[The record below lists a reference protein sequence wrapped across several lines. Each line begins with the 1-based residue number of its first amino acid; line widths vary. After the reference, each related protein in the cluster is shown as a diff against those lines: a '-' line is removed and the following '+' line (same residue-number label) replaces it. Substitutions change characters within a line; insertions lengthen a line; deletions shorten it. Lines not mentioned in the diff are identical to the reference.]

1 MRNRRAKNGEWS
13 DSQRKHLIYE
23 SQMQIMLPSV
33 KILSICWRHGG
44 CAYGWKMRAS
54 DDILM
59 VVSMCVSQVIGWQK
73 QNEKTRTKL
82 NRDWCG
88 WVGYTHQTHHLGV
101 MWCQS
106 ASNVWRHQ
114 IQIHCGSRYYP
125 LQTISSPSDHDS
137 EAINF
142 GWHALFCPIIV
153 ATKQI
158 QQMLDI

>member
-1 MRNRRAKNGEWS
+1 MKWLAAKTPDLWKPNANNVAECENSQHLLATRRLCVWMENACE
-13 DSQRKHLIYE
+13 RRY
-23 SQMQIMLPSV
+23 
-33 KILSICWRHGG
+33 
-44 CAYGWKMRAS
+44 
-54 DDILM
+54 M